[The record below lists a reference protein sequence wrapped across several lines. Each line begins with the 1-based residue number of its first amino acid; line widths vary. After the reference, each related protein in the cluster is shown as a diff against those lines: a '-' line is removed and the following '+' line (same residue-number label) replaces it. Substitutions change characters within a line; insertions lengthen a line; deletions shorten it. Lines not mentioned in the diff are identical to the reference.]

1 MQFFS
6 PCGLKQKN
14 IDLQTLPLVNDSK
27 YLLHFY
33 EKGVMHVVNSSLEK
47 KTKVK
52 IFTMRHARG
61 ISCNTNDVSSML
73 HKAIPIKKE
82 RV

>member
-1 MQFFS
+1 
-6 PCGLKQKN
+6 
-14 IDLQTLPLVNDSK
+14 
-27 YLLHFY
+27 
-33 EKGVMHVVNSSLEK
+33 MHVVNGSLEK
-47 KTKVK
+47 KTKGK
-52 IFTMRHARG
+52 IFTMRHVTA